1 VYTYARAPGRP
12 PVSALRWADTAAD
25 PGVGHAHAHDF
36 LVLVFFE
43 RGGGGVRLGRREVPI
58 EHGDV
63 LVVAPG
69 AVIGRAT
76 EPLDA
81 GAVGWAVWFPA
92 DVLDAPG
99 AALAWRSHP
108 LLSAFAGG
116 ARRLRVPEADRA
128 AWSAR
133 CTALVD
139 ELEGRRE
146 GHHEAVLAHLTLL
159 LVALSRLASAAPGG
173 MRLRD
178 EPLLG
183 AVFAEI
189 EARFAGPLS
198 LAGVA
203 AAVGL
208 TPGHLTTVVRRR
220 TGRTVQGWI
229 DERRMA
235 EARRLLAETDLTA
248 AAIGAA
254 VGIPDPS
261 YFVRRFRVAHG
272 ITPLA
277 WRREL
282 RR

>member
-1 VYTYARAPGRP
+1 MTSMVRPMEATDQSGSSPIMEGSSVPSLRPVGRSPGGAPAYT
-12 PVSALRWADTAAD
+12 
-25 PGVGHAHAHDF
+25 HDF

-43 RGGGGVRLGRREVPI
+43 RGGGGARLGRREVPI

-76 EPLDA
+76 EPLGA

-189 EARFAGPLS
+189 QARLARPL
-198 LAGVA
+198 
-203 AAVGL
+203 
-208 TPGHLTTVVRRR
+208 
-220 TGRTVQGWI
+220 
-229 DERRMA
+229 
-235 EARRLLAETDLTA
+235 
-248 AAIGAA
+248 
-254 VGIPDPS
+254 
-261 YFVRRFRVAHG
+261 
-272 ITPLA
+272 
-277 WRREL
+277 
-282 RR
+282 